1 LKQSKNKLAQA
12 ILQACLDHNV
22 KQVVISPGSRNAP
35 LTIAFGEHPAIEALS
50 IVDERSAGFV
60 ALGMAQQSQKT
71 VALVCTSGS
80 ALLNYYPAVAEAFY
94 SHIPLVI
101 ISADRPKKWIDQ
113 GDGQTIR
120 QENVFDNHS
129 LFNANL
135 KENLSNVSLIS
146 EALTIADAKKGP
158 VHINV
163 PFDEPLYEME
173 PLCISAKAK
182 ATINQDSL
190 LNEIPLEVSELE
202 PFAKKWN
209 KAKRKLVLIG
219 VNYPNELLQIQLNHL
234 AKDPSVLVMTETT
247 SNVHNELFISNI
259 DQLITPFDEQQ
270 FLALQPEVL
279 LTLGGMVVSK
289 RIKQFLRN
297 YKPQE
302 HWHISPFY
310 NAPNTYECLTKHF
323 QLSSDLFF
331 SQFFFLTEKKAS
343 NYQKKFIK
351 LKVLRAEKHTNLLAK
366 VPFSDLKAYELVL
379 KSLPKTRMLQVAN
392 SSAIRY
398 TQLFSLDKSLTV
410 FCNRGT
416 SGIDGASSTAVGA
429 AINSDKQTVLLTG
442 DISFFYDSNAFW
454 NNYIKKDFR
463 VILINN
469 SGGGIFRYIPGP
481 STTNELETYFETK
494 QNRNAANFAKMYDFD
509 YHLASDLSELKTI
522 FVDFY
527 KASDKPKI
535 LEIQTP
541 RTVNDTV
548 LKNYFKN
555 L

>member
-1 LKQSKNKLAQA
+1 LKQPKNKLAQA
-12 ILQACLDHNV
+12 VLQACLDHNI

-60 ALGMAQQSQKT
+60 ALGMAQQSQEI

-94 SHIPLVI
+94 SHIPLVV

-129 LFNANL
+129 LYNANL
-135 KENLSNVSLIS
+135 KEDLSNVFLIN
-146 EALTIADAKKGP
+146 EALTIANTKKGP

-173 PLCISAKAK
+173 PLQISAR
-182 ATINQDSL
+182 TIKTVHQDSL
-190 LNEIPLEVSELE
+190 LDEIPLEVSELE
-202 PFAKKWN
+202 PFAAKWN
-209 KAKRKLVLIG
+209 KAKRKLVLVG
-219 VNYPNELLQIQLNHL
+219 VNYPNELLQVQLNHL

-247 SNVHNELFISNI
+247 SNVYNELFINNI
-259 DQLITPFDEQQ
+259 DKLITPFDEKQ
-270 FLALQPEVL
+270 FLALQPEIL

-302 HWHISPFY
+302 HWHINPFDD
-310 NAPNTYECLTKHF
+310 APNTYECLTKHF

-343 NYQKKFIK
+343 NYQEEFIK
-351 LKVLRAEKHTNLLAK
+351 LKKLREEKHNSLLTKA
-366 VPFSDLKAYELVL
+366 PFSDLKSYELVL
-379 KSLPKTRMLQVAN
+379 KFLPKNTMLQVAN

-398 TQLFSLDKSLTV
+398 TQLFSMDKSLTI

-416 SGIDGASSTAVGA
+416 SGIDGSSSTAVGA
-429 AINSDKQTVLLTG
+429 AINSDKQSVLLTG

-454 NNYIKKDFR
+454 NNYIKKNFR

-481 STTNELETYFETK
+481 STTDELETYFETK
-494 QNRNAANFAKMYDFD
+494 QNRNAADFAKMYDFD

-541 RTVNDTV
+541 RTINDVV
-548 LKNYFKN
+548 LKDYFKN